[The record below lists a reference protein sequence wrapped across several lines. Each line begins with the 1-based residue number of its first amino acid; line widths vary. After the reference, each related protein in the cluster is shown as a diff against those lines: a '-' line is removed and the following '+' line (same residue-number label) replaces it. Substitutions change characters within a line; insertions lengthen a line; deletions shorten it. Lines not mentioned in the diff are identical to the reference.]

1 MAHFGHLAEDV
12 KYLALC
18 FQKCM
23 FSHVRKHY
31 NKVAY
36 SLARRA
42 LKHPHL
48 LVWVEDIPPDIFDV
62 FQADLKG
69 FHQ

>member
-12 KYLALC
+12 KYLASC

-48 LVWVEDIPPDIFDV
+48 LVWVEDILPDIFDV